1 MVTAETSKE
10 KVVEAIQLGVH
21 DYIVKPFT
29 PELLKKKIEGITTK

>member
-1 MVTAETSKE
+1 MVTAETSKR

-29 PELLKKKIEGITTK
+29 TRTSTKKN